1 MENEK
6 GFWKRVAQ
14 RLNAQNVDAIKERAA
29 DIFQIMEYSGKL
41 WFTYN
46 GFPFC
51 PCDMMKDE
59 PLVALEKLRSTY
71 VKHHTKQ

>member
-6 GFWKRVAQ
+6 GFWKCVEQ
-14 RLNAQNVDAIKERAA
+14 RLNAQDVDAIKEHAE

-59 PLVALEKLRSTY
+59 PLVALEELRSTY